1 MIDTSNLLLHAKW
14 LHGNMVLWATKHQ
27 KRVHVND
34 WKPLLF
40 TWHKPSFYGTLLDV
54 DDDQNVYLDAGEA
67 FDLFNR
73 YPDFFL
79 AENNWEEDSWAF
91 VREANDVFRLMQKD
105 KVTPDYEA
113 WKTGVWAWRTDGERI
128 ESAWL
133 NEALSTLPH
142 DGSTYLPSNFNRDR
156 MKGVPRQIISA
167 LNHLNEEEWLI
178 KIGWRKDPKP
188 FDIIFELSEPA
199 NDGEGSED
207 IWKLN
212 VILQEKDDGIAVPYL
227 GKSTLLPEEWKPFKE
242 MLESDIELVTKLIS
256 WLKPNTRKEIRNEIT
271 EKEAWDFLTLKSD
284 LLRQIGLTV
293 VLPAWWQTV
302 QELQPKV
309 KAKIKTKSQQSGGAP
324 SFLGLNAIMQ
334 FDWRMSTGDEELTE
348 EEFRKLVDG
357 SRRLVRRN
365 GQWYRVDPEWMKQV
379 RHLIK
384 NVDRTG
390 IQLKDVLEQH
400 LLNMETNPAEDGLE
414 GIESEGPMLDIEWDE
429 PLNAWMDQLTEIK
442 TLPIQP
448 KAENLI
454 GTLRDYQKT
463 GSSWMYFLREF
474 GLGGCLADDMGLG
487 KTVQTI
493 DYFLKVKEKEKH
505 EGTFLLVCPTSVIGN
520 WQKELQNFS
529 PTLSVGLHYGGNRK
543 KGDQFTEW
551 YKKFDVVI
559 TSYTTCQLDFNEMSE
574 TFWEAI
580 VLDEAQNIKNSY
592 TKQSRSIRRLNG
604 RHKIAL
610 TGTPVE
616 NRLLELWAI
625 FDFLNPGYLGS
636 EPSFQKK
643 FVVPVEKDND
653 TLRLQQLKQLVQP
666 FLLRRTKMDPAVQL
680 NLPEKQEIKEYCPL
694 SKEQASMYERL
705 VQDTFEQ
712 LEKVT
717 GMQRRGLLLAML
729 GKLKQIC
736 DHPALYTKNDKL
748 GKLEDQSIKFAKT
761 IELIDA
767 ILEKDERC
775 LIFTQFIFMG
785 ELIKKYVEKKF
796 GRSVLFLHGSL
807 SKQKRD
813 QMIESFQDGE
823 HPIFILSLKAGGTG
837 LNLTEANHVIHYD
850 RWWNPAVENQATDRA
865 HRIGQ
870 KKFVTVHKMITL
882 GTLEEK
888 IDMMLESKKELS
900 EKVIQSENWITE
912 LSTDELKDLFTLRK
926 EWVES

>member
-1 MIDTSNLLLHAKW
+1 MIDTSNLLLHTKW
-14 LHGNMVLWATKHQ
+14 LQGNMVIWATRQ
-27 KRVHVND
+27 EKRVHVND

-40 TWHKPSFYGTLLDV
+40 TWHQPSFYGTLLESDEH
-54 DDDQNVYLDAGEA
+54 QNVYLNAGDA
-67 FDLFNR
+67 FVLFNR
-73 YPDFFL
+73 YPDFFI
-79 AENNWEEDSWAF
+79 AEQQWDEDSLG
-91 VREANDVFRLMQKD
+91 VVKEANQVFNLMK
-105 KVTPDYEA
+105 KERIIPDYES
-113 WKTGVWAWRTDGERI
+113 WKEGIWSWKADGKRLDSSWI
-128 ESAWL
+128 
-133 NEALSTLPH
+133 NEALTSLPES
-142 DGSTYLPSNFNRDR
+142 GSDVVPPSFRGELV
-156 MKGVPRQIISA
+156 KGISRPVISA
-167 LNHLNEEEWLI
+167 LGHLDENEWLI

-188 FDIIFELSEPA
+188 FNLIFELNEPVEDD
-199 NDGEGSED
+199 NKD
-207 IWKLN
+207 IWILSAF
-212 VILQEKDDGIAVPYL
+212 LQEKDDGIRVPYN
-227 GKSTLLPEEWKPFKE
+227 GKSTLFPDDWKAYR
-242 MLESDIELVTKLIS
+242 ESVEQDIELAEKLIS
-256 WLKPNTRKEIRNEIT
+256 WLKIGSKKEIKKEIS
-271 EKEAWDFLTLKSD
+271 EKEAWDFLTSKSD
-284 LLRQIGLTV
+284 LLRQIGISV
-293 VLPAWWQTV
+293 SLPEWWQTV
-302 QELQPKV
+302 KDMQPKV
-309 KAKIKTKSQQSGGAP
+309 KAKIKTKPQAGGGAP

-334 FDWRMSTGDEELTE
+334 FDWRLSTGDEELSE
-348 EEFRKLVDG
+348 EEFRRLVDG

-379 RHLIK
+379 RNLIK
-384 NVDRTG
+384 NVDRSG

-400 LLNMETNPAEDGLE
+400 LLNMETNPAEVLE
-414 GIESEGPMLDIEWDE
+414 SLDSDGPMLDMEWDD
-429 PLNAWMDQLTEIK
+429 PLELWMDQLTEVK
-442 TLPIQP
+442 TIPVEP
-448 KAENLI
+448 KAESLQ
-454 GTLRDYQKT
+454 GTLRDYQIT
-463 GSSWMYFLREF
+463 GSSWMYFLRRY
-474 GLGGCLADDMGLG
+474 GLGACLADDMGLG

-493 DYFLKVKEKEKH
+493 DYFLKVKEKGEQ

-520 WQKELQNFS
+520 WQKELEHFS
-529 PTLSVGLHYGGNRK
+529 PALSVGLHYGANRK
-543 KGDQFTEW
+543 KGEQFQEW
-551 YKKFDVVI
+551 YKQFDVVI
-559 TSYTTCQLDFNEMSE
+559 TSYTTCQLDFTEMSE
-574 TFWEAI
+574 TFWESI

-592 TKQSRSIRRLNG
+592 TKQSRTIRKLNG
-604 RHKIAL
+604 RHKVAL

-643 FVVPVEKDND
+643 FVLPVEKDNNNE
-653 TLRLQQLKQLVQP
+653 RLGQLKKLVQP
-666 FLLRRTKMDPAVQL
+666 FLLRRTKMDPSVQL

-694 SKEQASMYERL
+694 TKDQASLYERL

-736 DHPALYTKNDKL
+736 DHPYLYTKNEKL
-748 GKLEDQSIKFAKT
+748 TKAEDQSVKFSKM
-761 IELIDA
+761 IELLDEI
-767 ILEKDERC
+767 IEKNEKC

-785 ELIKKYVEKKF
+785 EMIKKYVEKKF
-796 GRSVLFLHGSL
+796 GKPVLFLHGSL
-807 SKQKRD
+807 TKQKRD
-813 QMIESFQDGE
+813 EMIDQFQNGE
-823 HPIFILSLKAGGTG
+823 APVFVLSLKAGGTG

>member
-1 MIDTSNLLLHAKW
+1 MIDTSNLLLHVKW
-14 LHGNMVLWATKHQ
+14 LHGNMVLWATRHH

-40 TWHKPSFYGTLLDV
+40 TWHQPSFYGTLLDV
-54 DDDQNVYLDAGEA
+54 DEHQNIYVNAGEA

-73 YPDFFL
+73 YPEFFL
-79 AENNWEEDSWAF
+79 SENNWEGDSWKTIK
-91 VREANDVFRLMQKD
+91 EANEVYSLLKKNR
-105 KVTPDYEA
+105 VSPDFEA
-113 WKTGVWAWRTDGERI
+113 WKSGGWSWKADGQRIDSVWI
-128 ESAWL
+128 
-133 NEALSTLPH
+133 NEALTTLP
-142 DGSTYLPSNFNRDR
+142 DTASIAMPPSFNKDLI
-156 MKGVPRQIISA
+156 KGISRQVISA
-167 LNHLNEEEWLI
+167 LSHLDEDEWLI
-178 KIGWRKDPKP
+178 KIGWHKDPKP
-188 FDIIFELSEPA
+188 FKLIFEILEPT
-199 NDGEGSED
+199 EEEKEV
-207 IWKLN
+207 WHLH
-212 VILQEKDDGIAVPYL
+212 VYLQEKEEGIRVPYI
-227 GKSTLLPEEWKPFKE
+227 GKSTLLPDEWKPYQK
-242 MLESDIELVTKLIS
+242 MLEKDLELAAKLIS
-256 WLKPNTRKEIRNEIT
+256 WLKIGNRKEVREEIG
-271 EKEAWDFLTLKSD
+271 EKEAWDFLTAKSD
-284 LLRQIGLTV
+284 LLRQIGISV
-293 VLPAWWQTV
+293 ILPAWWQTV
-302 QELQPKV
+302 TELQPKV
-309 KAKIKTKSQQSGGAP
+309 KAKIKSKPQSAGGAP

-334 FDWRMSTGDEELTE
+334 FDWRLSTGDEELSE

-357 SRRLVRRN
+357 SRRLVKRN

-400 LLNMETNPAEDGLE
+400 LLNIETNPAEEELDGLE
-414 GIESEGPMLDIEWDE
+414 VESPMLDLEWDE
-429 PLNAWMDQLTEIK
+429 PLNLWMDQLSEIK
-442 TLPIQP
+442 TIPVEP
-448 KAENLI
+448 KAKDLI

-463 GSSWMYFLREF
+463 GSSWMYFLRNF

-493 DYFLKVKEKEKH
+493 DYFLKVKEKGEQ

-520 WQKELQNFS
+520 WQKELEHFS
-529 PTLSVGLHYGGNRK
+529 PSLSVGLHYGSNRK
-543 KGDQFTEW
+543 KGTDFEEW
-551 YKKFDVVI
+551 YKNYDIVI
-559 TSYTTCQLDFNEMSE
+559 TSYTTCQLDFIEMGGTYWE
-574 TFWEAI
+574 TI

-592 TKQSRSIRRLNG
+592 TKQSRSIRKLNG

-643 FVVPVEKDND
+643 FVLPVEKEND
-653 TLRLQQLKQLVQP
+653 SLRLQQLKKLVQP
-666 FLLRRTKMDPAVQL
+666 FLLRRTKADPAVQL

-694 SKEQASMYERL
+694 SKDQASLYERL

-736 DHPALYTKNDKL
+736 DHPSLYTKNEKL
-748 GKLEDQSIKFAKT
+748 SRLEDQSVKFSKM
-761 IELIDA
+761 IELIEA
-767 ILEKDERC
+767 ILEKNEKC

-796 GRSVLFLHGSL
+796 GIPVLFLHGSL

-813 QMIESFQDGE
+813 EMIDSFQNGE
-823 HPIFILSLKAGGTG
+823 NAIFILSLKAGGTG

-926 EWVES
+926 EWVET

>member
-14 LHGNMVLWATKHQ
+14 LHGNMVLWATKDK

-40 TWHKPSFYGTLLDV
+40 TWHQPSFYGTLLDI
-54 DDDQNVYLDAGEA
+54 DDDQNIYLNAGEA
-67 FDLFNR
+67 FVLFNR
-73 YPDFFL
+73 YPVFFL
-79 AENNWEEDSWAF
+79 SENTWEKDAWQ
-91 VREANDVFRLMQKD
+91 VVNEANHFDKLMKSD
-105 KVTPDYEA
+105 LVSPDFEA
-113 WKTGVWAWRTDGERI
+113 WKSGDWSWKAEGKRI
-128 ESAWL
+128 ESPWI
-133 NEALSTLPH
+133 NEALSTLP
-142 DGSTYLPSNFNRDR
+142 DAGYSAMPTSFNKELVR
-156 MKGVPRQIISA
+156 GNSRQIISA
-167 LNHLNEEEWLI
+167 LGHLDEEEWLI
-178 KIGWRKDPKP
+178 KIGWREDPKP
-188 FDIIFELSEPA
+188 FKLIFELSEPA
-199 NDGEGSED
+199 DEEDKD
-207 IWKLN
+207 IWNLN
-212 VILQEKDDGIAVPYL
+212 VFLQEKEEGIRVPYK
-227 GKSTLLPEEWKPFKE
+227 GKSTLLPDEWKPYQA
-242 MLESDIELVTKLIS
+242 MLESDMELVSKLIS
-256 WLKPNTRKEIRNEIT
+256 WLKVGSRKEIREEIT

-284 LLRQIGLTV
+284 LLRQIGISSI
-293 VLPAWWQTV
+293 LPEWWQTV

-309 KAKIKTKSQQSGGAP
+309 KAKIKTKPQTGGGAP

-334 FDWRMSTGDEELTE
+334 FDWRLSTGDEELSE

-400 LLNMETNPAEDGLE
+400 LLNMESNPANDDLD
-414 GIESEGPMLDIEWDE
+414 GIEFEGPMLDMEWDE
-429 PLNAWMDQLTEIK
+429 PLNLWMDQLSEIK
-442 TLPIQP
+442 TIPVDP
-448 KAENLI
+448 KAENLQ

-463 GSSWMYFLREF
+463 GSSWMYFLRKF

-493 DYFLKVKEKEKH
+493 DYFLKVKEKGEK

-520 WQKELQNFS
+520 WQKELEHFS
-529 PTLSVGLHYGGNRK
+529 PSLAVGLHYGSNRK
-543 KGDQFTEW
+543 KGEEFEAW
-551 YKKFDVVI
+551 YKNYDVVI
-559 TSYTTCQLDFNEMSE
+559 TSYTTCQLDFTEMGG

-592 TKQSRSIRRLNG
+592 TKQSRSIRKLNG

-643 FVVPVEKDND
+643 FVLPVEKENDNV
-653 TLRLQQLKQLVQP
+653 RLQQLKRLVQP
-666 FLLRRTKMDPAVQL
+666 FLLRRTKTDPAVQL

-694 SKEQASMYERL
+694 SKEQASLYERL

-748 GKLEDQSIKFAKT
+748 TKLEEQSTKFSKT
-761 IELIDA
+761 IELLDA
-767 ILEKDERC
+767 ILEKDEKC

-796 GRSVLFLHGSL
+796 GKPVLFLHGSL

-813 QMIESFQDGE
+813 EMIDSFQNGDNA
-823 HPIFILSLKAGGTG
+823 IFILSLKAGGTG

-912 LSTDELKDLFTLRK
+912 LSRDELKDLFTLRK
-926 EWVES
+926 EWVET

>member
-14 LHGNMVLWATKHQ
+14 LHGNMVLWATKHK

-40 TWHKPSFYGTLLDV
+40 TWHQPSFYGTLLDI
-54 DDDQNVYLDAGEA
+54 DDDQNIYLNAGEA
-67 FDLFNR
+67 FVLFNR
-73 YPDFFL
+73 YPEFFL
-79 AENNWEEDSWAF
+79 SENTWEKDAWQ
-91 VREANDVFRLMQKD
+91 VVKEANHFDKLMKSD
-105 KVTPDYEA
+105 LLSPDFEA
-113 WKTGVWAWRTDGERI
+113 WKAGDWSWKAEGNRI
-128 ESAWL
+128 ESPWI
-133 NEALSTLPH
+133 NEALSTLP
-142 DGSTYLPSNFNRDR
+142 DAGYSAMPPSFNKELVR
-156 MKGVPRQIISA
+156 GNSRQIISA
-167 LNHLNEEEWLI
+167 LGHLNEEEWLI
-178 KIGWRKDPKP
+178 KIGWREDPKP
-188 FDIIFELSEPA
+188 FKLIFELSEP
-199 NDGEGSED
+199 SEEEDRD
-207 IWKLN
+207 IWNLN
-212 VILQEKDDGIAVPYL
+212 VFLQEKEEGISVPYK
-227 GKSTLLPEEWKPFKE
+227 GKSTLLPDEWKPYQA
-242 MLESDIELVTKLIS
+242 MLESDMELVSKLIS
-256 WLKPNTRKEIRNEIT
+256 WLKVGSRKEIREEIT
-271 EKEAWDFLTLKSD
+271 EKEAWDFLTLKSE
-284 LLRQIGLTV
+284 LLRQIGISSI
-293 VLPAWWQTV
+293 LPEWWQTV

-309 KAKIKTKSQQSGGAP
+309 KAKIKTKPQTGGGAP
-324 SFLGLNAIMQ
+324 SFLGLNAVMQ
-334 FDWRMSTGDEELTE
+334 FDWRLSTGDEELSE

-400 LLNMETNPAEDGLE
+400 LLNMETNPADNELD
-414 GIESEGPMLDIEWDE
+414 GIEFEGPMLDMEWDE
-429 PLNAWMDQLTEIK
+429 PLNLWMDQLSEIK
-442 TLPIQP
+442 TIPVEP
-448 KAENLI
+448 KAENLQ

-463 GSSWMYFLREF
+463 GSSWMYFLRKF

-493 DYFLKVKEKEKH
+493 DYFLKIKEKGEQ

-520 WQKELQNFS
+520 WQKELEHFS
-529 PTLSVGLHYGGNRK
+529 PSLRVGLHYGSNRK
-543 KGDQFTEW
+543 KGEDFERW
-551 YKKFDVVI
+551 YKNYDIVI
-559 TSYTTCQLDFNEMSE
+559 TSYTTCQLDFTEMGG

-592 TKQSRSIRRLNG
+592 TKQSRSIRKLNG

-643 FVVPVEKDND
+643 FVLPVEKEND
-653 TLRLQQLKQLVQP
+653 IVRLQQLKRLVQP

-694 SKEQASMYERL
+694 SKEQASLYERL

-748 GKLEDQSIKFAKT
+748 TKLEDQSAKFSKT
-761 IELIDA
+761 IELLEA
-767 ILEKDERC
+767 ITEKDEKC

-785 ELIKKYVEKKF
+785 ELIKKYAEKKF
-796 GRSVLFLHGSL
+796 GKPVLFLHGSL

-813 QMIESFQDGE
+813 EMIDSFQNGDNA
-823 HPIFILSLKAGGTG
+823 IFILSLKAGGTG

-926 EWVES
+926 EWVET

>member
-14 LHGNMVLWATKHQ
+14 LHGNIVLWATNHK

-40 TWHKPSFYGTLLDV
+40 TWHQPSFYGTMLDI
-54 DDDQNVYLDAGEA
+54 DEDQNIYLNAGEA
-67 FDLFNR
+67 FALFNR

-79 AENNWEEDSWAF
+79 SENNWERDSWTF
-91 VREANDVFRLMQKD
+91 VKEANEVYNLMKKD
-105 KVTPDYEA
+105 QVTPDFESWKAGVWA
-113 WKTGVWAWRTDGERI
+113 WKTGGKRI
-128 ESAWL
+128 ESQWL
-133 NEALSTLPH
+133 NEALSTLPNV
-142 DGSTYLPSNFNRDR
+142 DAISMPSGFNRDR
-156 MKGVPRQIISA
+156 MRGIPRQVISA
-167 LNHLNEEEWLI
+167 LSHLDEDEWLI
-178 KIGWRKDPKP
+178 KIGWREDPKP
-188 FDIIFELSEPA
+188 FKLIFELTEP
-199 NDGEGSED
+199 DED
-207 IWKLN
+207 AADKDVWHLD
-212 VILQEKDDGIAVPYL
+212 VFLQEKEDGIRVPYN
-227 GKSTLLPEEWKPFKE
+227 GRSTLLPDEWKPYQE
-242 MLESDIELVTKLIS
+242 MLQSDIELVSKLIS
-256 WLKPNTRKEIRNEIT
+256 WLKLTNRKEVRSEIS

-284 LLRQIGLTV
+284 LLKQIGISVL
-293 VLPAWWQTV
+293 LPAWWQTV

-309 KAKIKTKSQQSGGAP
+309 KAKIKTKSQVAGGAP

-334 FDWRMSTGDEELTE
+334 FDWRLSTGDEELSE

-400 LLNMETNPAEDGLE
+400 LLNMETNPAEDDLDRM
-414 GIESEGPMLDIEWDE
+414 ESEGPMLDMEWDE
-429 PLNAWMDQLTEIK
+429 PLNSWMDQLSEIK
-442 TLPIQP
+442 TLPVEP
-448 KAENLI
+448 KAEDLN
-454 GTLRDYQKT
+454 GTLREYQKT
-463 GSSWMYFLREF
+463 GSSWMYFLRRF

-493 DYFLKVKEKEKH
+493 DYFLKVKEKGEQG
-505 EGTFLLVCPTSVIGN
+505 GTFLLVCPTSVIGN
-520 WQKELQNFS
+520 WQKELENFAPS
-529 PTLSVGLHYGGNRK
+529 LTVGLHYGANRK
-543 KGDQFTEW
+543 KGEEFQEW
-551 YKKFDVVI
+551 YKKYDIVI
-559 TSYTTCQLDFNEMSE
+559 TSYTTCQLDFSEMSG

-592 TKQSRSIRRLNG
+592 TKQSRSIRKLNG

-643 FVVPVEKDND
+643 FVAPVEKEND
-653 TLRLQQLKQLVQP
+653 SLRLQQLKQLVQP
-666 FLLRRTKMDPAVQL
+666 FLLRRTKMDPSVQL

-694 SKEQASMYERL
+694 SKEQASLYERL

-736 DHPALYTKNDKL
+736 DHPALYTKNDKM
-748 GKLEDQSIKFAKT
+748 GKLEDQSTKFAKT

-767 ILEKDERC
+767 ILEKNEKC

-796 GRSVLFLHGSL
+796 GKPVLFLHGSL

-813 QMIESFQDGE
+813 EMIESFQNGE
-823 HPIFILSLKAGGTG
+823 HAIFILSLKAGGTG

>member
-14 LHGNMVLWATKHQ
+14 LQGNMVLWATKQ
-27 KRVHVND
+27 SKRVHVND

-40 TWHKPSFYGTLLDV
+40 TWHQPSFYGTMLDI
-54 DDDQNVYLDAGEA
+54 DDDQNIYLTAGEA
-67 FDLFNR
+67 FILFNR

-79 AENNWEEDSWAF
+79 SQNNWEDVSRTF
-91 VREANDVFRLMQKD
+91 VKEANGIFSLLKKE
-105 KVTPDYEA
+105 KVTPDFEA
-113 WKTGVWAWRTDGERI
+113 WKTGNWAWKTGGEPI
-128 ESAWL
+128 ESQWI
-133 NEALSTLPH
+133 NEALSTLPN
-142 DGSTYLPSNFNRDR
+142 DDSIPLPSRFNRER
-156 MKGVPRQIISA
+156 MRGIPRQVISA
-167 LNHLNEEEWLI
+167 LSHLDEDEWLV
-178 KIGWRKDPKP
+178 KIGWKEDPKP
-188 FDIIFELSEPA
+188 FELVFELSEPNEDEETG
-199 NDGEGSED
+199 NDV
-207 IWKLN
+207 WHLN
-212 VILQEKDDGIAVPYL
+212 VFLQEKEDGIRVPYH
-227 GKSTLLPEEWKPFKE
+227 GKSTLLPEKWKPFKE
-242 MLESDIELVTKLIS
+242 MLESDIELVSKLIS
-256 WLKPNTRKEIRNEIT
+256 WLKLTNRKEVRSEIS
-271 EKEAWDFLTLKSD
+271 EKEAWDFLTLKSNM
-284 LLRQIGLTV
+284 LKQIGMTV
-293 VLPAWWQTV
+293 VLPEWWQTV

-309 KAKIKTKSQQSGGAP
+309 KAKIKTKSQVAGGAP

-334 FDWRMSTGDEELTE
+334 FDWRMSTGDEELSE

-414 GIESEGPMLDIEWDE
+414 GIDGEGPMLDMEWDE
-429 PLNAWMDQLTEIK
+429 PLNLWMDQLSEIK
-442 TLPIQP
+442 SLPVEP
-448 KAENLI
+448 KAENLQ
-454 GTLRDYQKT
+454 GTLREYQQT

-493 DYFLKVKEKEKH
+493 DYFLKVKEKEKQ

-520 WQKELQNFS
+520 WQKELEHFS
-529 PTLSVGLHYGGNRK
+529 PTLTVGLHYGSNRK
-543 KGDQFTEW
+543 KGEDFAEW
-551 YKKFDVVI
+551 YKKYDVII
-559 TSYTTCQLDFNEMSE
+559 TSYTTCQLDFNEMGG
-574 TFWEAI
+574 TYWEAI

-592 TKQSRSIRRLNG
+592 TKQSRSIRKLNG

-643 FVVPVEKDND
+643 FVAPVEKDND
-653 TLRLQQLKQLVQP
+653 SLRLQQLKQLVQP
-666 FLLRRTKMDPAVQL
+666 FLLRRTKTDPAVQL

-694 SKEQASMYERL
+694 SKEQASLYERL

-748 GKLEDQSIKFAKT
+748 TKLEDQSIKFAKT

-767 ILEKDERC
+767 IIEKDEKC

-796 GRSVLFLHGSL
+796 GRTVLFLHGSL
-807 SKQKRD
+807 TKQKRD
-813 QMIESFQDGE
+813 EMIESFQNGE